1 MFNFLEFY
9 SKNMIH
15 LLLFVLIGFLIAVID
30 ISFRKIIKKVYLNVR
45 RNIMIR
51 HGIGKEGL
59 DMASID
65 KLEESTKE
73 ESVDKVKKGGSKGK
87 GKSKGGEGDGEGGEG
102 GEGGDG
108 EDGEG
113 GDGEGGCPKDCAA
126 VAKLQE
132 RLTKLIANATKLKED
147 VKNNNTIIEKQQN
160 IVVELQAN
168 IKELIAASK
177 E

>member
-108 EDGEG
+108 E
-113 GDGEGGCPKDCAA
+113 GGCPKDCAA

-147 VKNNNTIIEKQQN
+147 IKNNNTIIEKQQN

>member
-15 LLLFVLIGFLIAVID
+15 LLLFVLIGFLIAVLD

-65 KLEESTKE
+65 KLEEKTKE
-73 ESVDKVKKGGSKGK
+73 EPVDKVKKGGSKGK
-87 GKSKGGEGDGEGGEG
+87 GKGKGGDAGGEGEDEGEGEGEG
-102 GEGGDG
+102 EGE
-108 EDGEG
+108 
-113 GDGEGGCPKDCAA
+113 CPKDCEA

-132 RLTKLIANATKLKED
+132 RLTKLIADATKLKED
-147 VKNNNTIIEKQQN
+147 VKNNNIIIEKQQK

-168 IKELIAASK
+168 VKDLIDASNK
-177 E
+177 

>member
-15 LLLFVLIGFLIAVID
+15 LLLFVLIGFLIAVLD

-65 KLEESTKE
+65 KLEEKTKE
-73 ESVDKVKKGGSKGK
+73 EPVDKVKKGGSKGNGK
-87 GKSKGGEGDGEGGEG
+87 GKGKGGDAGGEGEDEGEGEGEG
-102 GEGGDG
+102 EGE
-108 EDGEG
+108 
-113 GDGEGGCPKDCAA
+113 CPKDCEA

-132 RLTKLIANATKLKED
+132 RLTKLIADATKLKED
-147 VKNNNTIIEKQQN
+147 VKNNNIIIEKQQK

-168 IKELIAASK
+168 VKDLIDASNK
-177 E
+177 

>member
-15 LLLFVLIGFLIAVID
+15 LLLFVLIGFLIAVLD

-65 KLEESTKE
+65 KLEEKTKE
-73 ESVDKVKKGGSKGK
+73 EPVDKVKKGGSKGK
-87 GKSKGGEGDGEGGEG
+87 GKGNGKGGDAGGEGEDEGEGEGEG
-102 GEGGDG
+102 EGE
-108 EDGEG
+108 
-113 GDGEGGCPKDCAA
+113 CPKDCEA

-132 RLTKLIANATKLKED
+132 RLTKLIADATKLKED
-147 VKNNNTIIEKQQN
+147 VKNNNIIIEKQQK

-168 IKELIAASK
+168 VKDLIDASNK
-177 E
+177 

>member
-9 SKNMIH
+9 SKNIIH
-15 LLLFVLIGFLIAVID
+15 LLLFVLIGFLIAVVD

-65 KLEESTKE
+65 KLEEKTKE
-73 ESVDKVKKGGSKGK
+73 EPVDKVKKGGSKGK
-87 GKSKGGEGDGEGGEG
+87 GGGEGDEDGEGGEG
-102 GEGGDG
+102 EGE
-108 EDGEG
+108 
-113 GDGEGGCPKDCAA
+113 CPKDCEA

-132 RLTKLIANATKLKED
+132 RLTKLIADATKLKED
-147 VKNNNTIIEKQQN
+147 VKNNNIIIEKQQK

-168 IKELIAASK
+168 VKDLIDASK

>member
-1 MFNFLEFY
+1 MFNFIEFY
-9 SKNMIH
+9 SKNIIH
-15 LLLFVLIGFLIAVID
+15 LLLFVLIGFLIAVLD

-65 KLEESTKE
+65 KLEETTKE
-73 ESVDKVKKGGSKGK
+73 EPVDKVKKGGSKGK
-87 GKSKGGEGDGEGGEG
+87 GGGAGDGEGGEG
-102 GEGGDG
+102 GEDG

-113 GDGEGGCPKDCAA
+113 GDGEGECPKDCEA

-147 VKNNNTIIEKQQN
+147 VKNNNAIIEKQQN

>member
-15 LLLFVLIGFLIAVID
+15 LLLFVLIGFLIAVLD

-65 KLEESTKE
+65 KLEEKTKE
-73 ESVDKVKKGGSKGK
+73 EPVDKVKKGGSKGK
-87 GKSKGGEGDGEGGEG
+87 GKGKGKGGDAGGEGEDEGEGEGEG
-102 GEGGDG
+102 EGE
-108 EDGEG
+108 
-113 GDGEGGCPKDCAA
+113 CPKDCEA

-132 RLTKLIANATKLKED
+132 RLTKLIADATKLKED
-147 VKNNNTIIEKQQN
+147 VKNNNIIIEKQQK

-168 IKELIAASK
+168 VKDLIDSSNK
-177 E
+177 

>member
-9 SKNMIH
+9 SKNIIH
-15 LLLFVLIGFLIAVID
+15 LLLFVLIGFLIAVLD

-65 KLEESTKE
+65 KLEEKTKE
-73 ESVDKVKKGGSKGK
+73 EPVDKVKKGGSKGK
-87 GKSKGGEGDGEGGEG
+87 EGSKGKGGGEGDEDGEGGEG
-102 GEGGDG
+102 EGE
-108 EDGEG
+108 
-113 GDGEGGCPKDCAA
+113 CPKDCEA

-132 RLTKLIANATKLKED
+132 RLTKLIADATKLKED
-147 VKNNNTIIEKQQN
+147 VKNNNIIIEKQQK

-168 IKELIAASK
+168 VKDLIDASNK
-177 E
+177 

>member
-9 SKNMIH
+9 SKNIIH
-15 LLLFVLIGFLIAVID
+15 LLLFVLIGFLIAVLD

-65 KLEESTKE
+65 KLEDKTKE
-73 ESVDKVKKGGSKGK
+73 EPVDKVKKGGSKGK
-87 GKSKGGEGDGEGGEG
+87 GKGKGGGGEDGE
-102 GEGGDG
+102 DG

-113 GDGEGGCPKDCAA
+113 EGECPKDCEA

-132 RLTKLIANATKLKED
+132 RLTKLIADATKLKED
-147 VKNNNTIIEKQQN
+147 VKNNNIIIEKQQK

-168 IKELIAASK
+168 VKDLIDASK
-177 E
+177 K

>member
-9 SKNMIH
+9 SKNIIH
-15 LLLFVLIGFLIAVID
+15 LLLFVLIGFLIAVLD

-65 KLEESTKE
+65 KLEEKTKE
-73 ESVDKVKKGGSKGK
+73 EPVDKVKKGGSKGK
-87 GKSKGGEGDGEGGEG
+87 GGDAGEEGGEG
-102 GEGGDG
+102 EDEGGEG
-108 EDGEG
+108 E
-113 GDGEGGCPKDCAA
+113 CPKDCEA

-132 RLTKLIANATKLKED
+132 RLTKLIADATKLKED
-147 VKNNNTIIEKQQN
+147 VKNNNIIIEKQQK

-168 IKELIAASK
+168 VKDLIDASNK
-177 E
+177 

>member
-9 SKNMIH
+9 SKNMIN
-15 LLLFVLIGFLIAVID
+15 LLLFVFIGFLIAVID
-30 ISFRKIIKKVYLNVR
+30 ISFRKIIKRVYLNVR

-65 KLEESTKE
+65 KLEDKTKE
-73 ESVDKVKKGGSKGK
+73 EPVDKVKKGGSKGK
-87 GKSKGGEGDGEGGEG
+87 GNGK
-102 GEGGDG
+102 GGDG
-108 EDGEG
+108 DGGDAGEDDGE
-113 GDGEGGCPKDCAA
+113 DEEGEGECPKDCEA

-147 VKNNNTIIEKQQN
+147 VKNNNAIIEKQQN

>member
-9 SKNMIH
+9 SKNIIH
-15 LLLFVLIGFLIAVID
+15 LLLFVLIGFLIAVLD

-65 KLEESTKE
+65 KLEEKTKE
-73 ESVDKVKKGGSKGK
+73 EPVDKVKKGGSKGK
-87 GKSKGGEGDGEGGEG
+87 GGDAGEEGGEG
-102 GEGGDG
+102 EDEGGEG
-108 EDGEG
+108 E
-113 GDGEGGCPKDCAA
+113 CPKDCEA
-126 VAKLQE
+126 VVKLQE
-132 RLTKLIANATKLKED
+132 RLTKLIADATKLKED
-147 VKNNNTIIEKQQN
+147 VKNNNIIIEKQQK

-168 IKELIAASK
+168 VKDLIDASNK
-177 E
+177 

>member
-9 SKNMIH
+9 SKNIIH
-15 LLLFVLIGFLIAVID
+15 LLLFVLIGFLIAVVD

-65 KLEESTKE
+65 KLEEKTKE
-73 ESVDKVKKGGSKGK
+73 EPADKVKKGGSKGK
-87 GKSKGGEGDGEGGEG
+87 GKGKGGDAGGEGGEGDGEGGE
-102 GEGGDG
+102 
-108 EDGEG
+108 DGEG
-113 GDGEGGCPKDCAA
+113 ECPKDCEA

-132 RLTKLIANATKLKED
+132 RLTKLIADATKLKED
-147 VKNNNTIIEKQQN
+147 VKNNNIIIEKQQK

-168 IKELIAASK
+168 VKDLTNASNK
-177 E
+177 

>member
-9 SKNMIH
+9 SKNMIN

-65 KLEESTKE
+65 KLEDKTKE
-73 ESVDKVKKGGSKGK
+73 EPVDKVKKGGKGK
-87 GKSKGGEGDGEGGEG
+87 GKEKSGGGGEGGGGDAGNEDGEGGEG
-102 GEGGDG
+102 EGE
-108 EDGEG
+108 
-113 GDGEGGCPKDCAA
+113 CPKDCEA
-126 VAKLQE
+126 VVKLQE
-132 RLTKLIANATKLKED
+132 RLTKLIADATKLKED
-147 VKNNNTIIEKQQN
+147 VKNNNIIIEKQQK

-168 IKELIAASK
+168 IKDLIDASK
-177 E
+177 K